1 MSKLEQ
7 IIRAVA
13 ALSFMGAAILIVVH
27 TELPQRAEYSGS
39 SNKMSTGVAPEVG
52 FPAPTFMLFN
62 SSREPVALEETAGK
76 FTVLNFW
83 ATYCAP
89 CRREMRDLQR
99 LFESRSAA
107 LRIIAINLGE
117 TSETVVNWMDEL
129 ELTYEVLLDPLLS
142 VSQLYQVRGMPT
154 TYLLDGNQRIRTI
167 YYGSVTYEQLQSDL
181 QRHES
186 RA

>member
-1 MSKLEQ
+1 MTKLERV
-7 IIRAVA
+7 IRLVA
-13 ALSFMGAAILIVVH
+13 ALSFMGAAMLLVVRKG
-27 TELPQRAEYSGS
+27 LPQRAEYSGL
-39 SNKMSTGVAPEVG
+39 SNRIPTRVAPEVG
-52 FPAPTFMLFN
+52 SLAPPFMLRN
-62 SSREPVALEETAGK
+62 SSLEPVALEETAGN
-76 FTVLNFW
+76 FTVLSFW

-99 LFESRSAA
+99 LYEIQSAE

-142 VSQLYQVRGMPT
+142 VSQLYQIRGVPT
-154 TYLLDGNQRIRTI
+154 TYLLDGSQRIRTI
-167 YYGSVTYEQLQSDL
+167 YYGPVSYEQLQSEL
-181 QRHES
+181 QRHAS